1 VPDTALRVGFAGLG
15 LMGRPMARNLATA
28 GLLQGVYNRTLPRA
42 DDFAE
47 ETGVD
52 SCASPSELARS
63 ANVLITMLADG
74 DVSWDVF
81 AGPGGLLETI
91 RPGSIAIQMS
101 TVGVDHIRELGELVE
116 ARGCFLLDVPVSG
129 SISMAEDATLTLMAG
144 GPEACV
150 RRVEPVLRALGS
162 HLFHL
167 GPLGSGAAM
176 KLAVNAIVYGLN
188 EALAEGL
195 VLAER
200 VGIPRERA
208 YEVIAAS
215 AAAAPFVHYR
225 RTAFEHPDTAP
236 LGLRLQ
242 LAAKDL
248 KLILGLAA
256 ELQQSLPQTELNA
269 EIIARAV
276 EAGYADADVAL
287 VAEFLRR
294 DGRKLAASRKASS

>member
-1 VPDTALRVGFAGLG
+1 VSDTPPRVGFAGLG
-15 LMGRPMARNLATA
+15 SMGRPMARNLASA
-28 GLLQGVYNRTLPRA
+28 GLLEGVYNRTRARA
-42 DDFAE
+42 DDFAA
-47 ETGVD
+47 ETGVA
-52 SCASPSELARS
+52 SCASPSELAGQTD
-63 ANVLITMLADG
+63 VLITMLADD
-74 DVSWDVF
+74 DVSWHVF

-101 TVGVDHIRELGELVE
+101 TVSVDHIKELAELLDV
-116 ARGCFLLDVPVSG
+116 RGCFLLDVPVSG

-150 RRVEPVLRALGS
+150 LRVEPVLRALGS

-200 VGIPRERA
+200 VGISRRDA

-225 RTAFEHPDTAP
+225 RAAFEHPDAAP
-236 LGLRLQ
+236 VGLRLQ

-248 KLILGLAA
+248 HLILGLAG
-256 ELQQSLPQTELNA
+256 ELGQSLPQTELNA
-269 EIIARAV
+269 EIVARAV

-294 DGRKLAASRKASS
+294 DGRKLAASRKA